1 VLWGGVTLN
10 MSDVC
15 CAVLQEDFE
24 MSVAKVMKKDSDRNM
39 SLKKLWK

>member
-1 VLWGGVTLN
+1 VLSNNAPPPTH
-10 MSDVC
+10 
-15 CAVLQEDFE
+15 AQQEDFE